1 MVPEAYVWRFKDNAR
16 LLFFSDRLLEYV
28 VFDTHPEI
36 SPALWQDVEMY
47 IRYRKRDT
55 WTIKKEQISNAHYA
69 IIMYRVKY
77 IIEHLTK
84 SEILEIFDQFYENEK
99 STLSKLFEKK
109 FHAPVDDLFLVQER
123 HIVTKDEIKNFD
135 KIFAYPSWIEFND
148 EAIDLVFS
156 MILDNQ
162 LTNEQMDYFLGASDD
177 IKDYDKWFKITKHIL
192 TTTEDSHLFWTAG
205 DVLGIIQR
213 AIPEDEK
220 SQKWFRDQIFEIFW
234 PRVKSI
240 WPMENHSLVNFEHDE
255 HAKILRDSISWLD
268 TLSDLKER
276 LPELDKKY
284 ELTDST
290 TPKDEFARS
299 EKILSDK
306 ISSSK
311 TSSDELINRFFELS
325 ELTCSESDV
334 ERLRQIAKENI
345 IPAVTAS
352 NEDSEINENLKLID
366 RAIKHAEKYVINL
379 KRERKNIAKLIEK

>member
-1 MVPEAYVWRFKDNAR
+1 
-16 LLFFSDRLLEYV
+16 
-28 VFDTHPEI
+28 
-36 SPALWQDVEMY
+36 
-47 IRYRKRDT
+47 
-55 WTIKKEQISNAHYA
+55 
-69 IIMYRVKY
+69 
-77 IIEHLTK
+77 
-84 SEILEIFDQFYENEK
+84 
-99 STLSKLFEKK
+99 
-109 FHAPVDDLFLVQER
+109 
-123 HIVTKDEIKNFD
+123 
-135 KIFAYPSWIEFND
+135 
-148 EAIDLVFS
+148 
-156 MILDNQ
+156 
-162 LTNEQMDYFLGASDD
+162 
-177 IKDYDKWFKITKHIL
+177 
-192 TTTEDSHLFWTAG
+192 
-205 DVLGIIQR
+205 
-213 AIPEDEK
+213 
-220 SQKWFRDQIFEIFW
+220 
-234 PRVKSI
+234 
-240 WPMENHSLVNFEHDE
+240 MENHSLVNFEHDE

-366 RAIKHAEKYVINL
+366 RAIKHAEKYVMDL